1 MTFQVQTPDF
11 EQRFMALDKDQ
22 SGYLDH
28 QEMEELAV
36 WIYTSTTKD
45 VQQDSQEK
53 VQHVVLLHK

>member
-1 MTFQVQTPDF
+1 
-11 EQRFMALDKDQ
+11 MALDKDQ

-53 VQHVVLLHK
+53 VQHVDFLHNK

>member
-1 MTFQVQTPDF
+1 
-11 EQRFMALDKDQ
+11 MALDKDQ
-22 SGYLDH
+22 SGNLDH

-53 VQHVVLLHK
+53 VQHVDVPAQISDSNGCYR